1 MLDAGRLDRRFRP
14 REPTWTGR
22 VCAAPIGGSPSAR
35 MPDGPRPRLGRG
47 PSPGAGLHLL
57 NGGACGNLRP
67 CAPMP
72 RAAARRTP
80 HAARSTKH
88 EARSTKHE
96 ARSTKHEARST
107 KHEARSTKHAAP
119 RRACPGDVESVS
131 STRRASRFRWTA
143 NRRVAESRLRGARE
157 PVGRSGDRTE
167 SKAKSAAEAAPGIGA
182 AADAVSAPQAWTP
195 EPRAEAASLPVT
207 AAESACRPARARRS
221 RCFSGCPSRSGRCR
235 SGRRACCASC
245 RRRARRAAS

>member
-80 HAARSTKH
+80 HAARRTPHAARRTKHAARSTPH

-96 ARSTKHEARST
+96 ARST
-107 KHEARSTKHAAP
+107 P

-167 SKAKSAAEAAPGIGA
+167 SKAKSAAEAAPGIGV
-182 AADAVSAPQAWTP
+182 ADAVSAPEASPRRTP

-221 RCFSGCPSRSGRCR
+221 RCFSDCPSRSGRCR

>member
-88 EARSTKHE
+88 AARST
-96 ARSTKHEARST
+96 
-107 KHEARSTKHAAP
+107 P

-131 STRRASRFRWTA
+131 STHRASRFRWTA

-167 SKAKSAAEAAPGIGA
+167 SKAKSAAEAAPGIGV
-182 AADAVSAPQAWTP
+182 AADAVSAPEASPRRTP

-221 RCFSGCPSRSGRCR
+221 RCFSDCPSRSGRCR

>member
-72 RAAARRTP
+72 RAAARSTP
-80 HAARSTKH
+80 HEARSTKH

-107 KHEARSTKHAAP
+107 KHEARSTP

>member
-72 RAAARRTP
+72 RAAARRT
-80 HAARSTKH
+80 
-88 EARSTKHE
+88 
-96 ARSTKHEARST
+96 KHEARST

-131 STRRASRFRWTA
+131 STHRASRFRWTA

-167 SKAKSAAEAAPGIGA
+167 SKAKSAAEAAPGIGV
-182 AADAVSAPQAWTP
+182 AADAVSAPEASPRRTP

-221 RCFSGCPSRSGRCR
+221 RCFSDCPSRSGRCR

>member
-80 HAARSTKH
+80 HEARRTKH
-88 EARSTKHE
+88 EARST
-96 ARSTKHEARST
+96 
-107 KHEARSTKHAAP
+107 P

-167 SKAKSAAEAAPGIGA
+167 SKAKSAAEAAPGIGV
-182 AADAVSAPQAWTP
+182 AADAVSAPEASPRRTP

>member
-72 RAAARRTP
+72 RAAARRT
-80 HAARSTKH
+80 KH

-96 ARSTKHEARST
+96 ARST
-107 KHEARSTKHAAP
+107 P

-131 STRRASRFRWTA
+131 STHRASRFRWTA

-167 SKAKSAAEAAPGIGA
+167 SKAKSAAEAAPGIGV
-182 AADAVSAPQAWTP
+182 AADAVSAPEASPRRTP

-221 RCFSGCPSRSGRCR
+221 RCFSDCPSRSGRCR

>member
-80 HAARSTKH
+80 HAARRTKH
-88 EARSTKHE
+88 EARST
-96 ARSTKHEARST
+96 
-107 KHEARSTKHAAP
+107 AP
-119 RRACPGDVESVS
+119 RRAALARVTWNQCRVRVEPRGFGGQQTAEWPSRACAERANPS
-131 STRRASRFRWTA
+131 AGRATGPNPRRNPQRK
-143 NRRVAESRLRGARE
+143 
-157 PVGRSGDRTE
+157 PP
-167 SKAKSAAEAAPGIGA
+167 PGIGA
-182 AADAVSAPQAWTP
+182 AADAVSVPQAWTP

-207 AAESACRPARARRS
+207 AAESACRSARARRS

>member
-72 RAAARRTP
+72 RAAARRT
-80 HAARSTKH
+80 KH

-96 ARSTKHEARST
+96 ARST
-107 KHEARSTKHAAP
+107 P

-167 SKAKSAAEAAPGIGA
+167 FKAKSAAEAAPGIGA

>member
-80 HAARSTKH
+80 HEARRTKH
-88 EARSTKHE
+88 EARST
-96 ARSTKHEARST
+96 
-107 KHEARSTKHAAP
+107 P

>member
-80 HAARSTKH
+80 HAARRTPHAARSTPH
-88 EARSTKHE
+88 EARST
-96 ARSTKHEARST
+96 
-107 KHEARSTKHAAP
+107 P

-167 SKAKSAAEAAPGIGA
+167 SKAKSAAEAAPGIGVA
-182 AADAVSAPQAWTP
+182 AEAVSAPEASPRRTP

>member
-80 HAARSTKH
+80 H
-88 EARSTKHE
+88 EARSTEHG
-96 ARSTKHEARST
+96 ARST
-107 KHEARSTKHAAP
+107 P

-157 PVGRSGDRTE
+157 PVGRAGDRTE
-167 SKAKSAAEAAPGIGA
+167 FKAKSAAEAAPGIGA
-182 AADAVSAPQAWTP
+182 AADAVSAPEASPRRTP

>member
-14 REPTWTGR
+14 CEPTWTGR

-80 HAARSTKH
+80 H
-88 EARSTKHE
+88 EAR
-96 ARSTKHEARST
+96 RT

-167 SKAKSAAEAAPGIGA
+167 SKAKSAAEAAPGIGVA
-182 AADAVSAPQAWTP
+182 AEAVSAPEASPRRTP

-221 RCFSGCPSRSGRCR
+221 RCFSRCPSRSGRCR

>member
-80 HAARSTKH
+80 HAARRTKH
-88 EARSTKHE
+88 EARST
-96 ARSTKHEARST
+96 
-107 KHEARSTKHAAP
+107 P

-157 PVGRSGDRTE
+157 PVGRAGDRTE

-182 AADAVSAPQAWTP
+182 AAEAVSAPEASPRRTP

>member
-80 HAARSTKH
+80 HEARRTKHAARSTKH

-107 KHEARSTKHAAP
+107 P

>member
-72 RAAARRTP
+72 RAAARRTK
-80 HAARSTKH
+80 HAARST
-88 EARSTKHE
+88 
-96 ARSTKHEARST
+96 
-107 KHEARSTKHAAP
+107 P

-167 SKAKSAAEAAPGIGA
+167 SKAKSAAEAAPGIGVA
-182 AADAVSAPQAWTP
+182 AEAVSAPEASPRRTP

>member
-80 HAARSTKH
+80 HEARRTKHAARSTKH
-88 EARSTKHE
+88 EARST
-96 ARSTKHEARST
+96 
-107 KHEARSTKHAAP
+107 P

>member
-72 RAAARRTP
+72 RAAARRT
-80 HAARSTKH
+80 KH
-88 EARSTKHE
+88 EARST
-96 ARSTKHEARST
+96 
-107 KHEARSTKHAAP
+107 P

-167 SKAKSAAEAAPGIGA
+167 SKAKSAAEAAPGIGV
-182 AADAVSAPQAWTP
+182 AADAVSAPEASPRRTP

>member
-80 HAARSTKH
+80 HEARSTKH

-107 KHEARSTKHAAP
+107 KHEARSTP

-182 AADAVSAPQAWTP
+182 AADAVSAPQASPRRTP

>member
-88 EARSTKHE
+88 EARST
-96 ARSTKHEARST
+96 
-107 KHEARSTKHAAP
+107 P

-157 PVGRSGDRTE
+157 PVGRAGDRTE
-167 SKAKSAAEAAPGIGA
+167 FKAKSAAEAAPGIGA

>member
-80 HAARSTKH
+80 HEARRTKH
-88 EARSTKHE
+88 EARST
-96 ARSTKHEARST
+96 
-107 KHEARSTKHAAP
+107 P

-167 SKAKSAAEAAPGIGA
+167 SKAKSAAEAAPGIGV
-182 AADAVSAPQAWTP
+182 AADAVSAPEASPRRTP

-221 RCFSGCPSRSGRCR
+221 RCFSDCPSRSGRCR